1 MMHASIINCVLES
14 ISFRWKTRKTGPLT
28 PTSNAWKCSGMWMWK
43 VESKKGVE
51 ERWKSESEEAVPLL
65 GILPFAM

>member
-28 PTSNAWKCSGMWMWK
+28 PTSNAWKCSGSGSGRWK
-43 VESKKGVE
+43 VESG
-51 ERWKSESEEAVPLL
+51 KSESEEAVPLL